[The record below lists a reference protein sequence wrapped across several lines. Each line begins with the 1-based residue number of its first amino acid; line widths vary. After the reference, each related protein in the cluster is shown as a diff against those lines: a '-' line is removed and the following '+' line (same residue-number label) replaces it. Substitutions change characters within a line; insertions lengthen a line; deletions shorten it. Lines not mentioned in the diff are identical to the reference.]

1 MRPLAFSLLVIL
13 NMKNEIVHVKDV
25 SVAYSDVV
33 AVRNINLTLKTSNLL
48 AVIGRN
54 GGGKSSFV
62 RALVG
67 EIPFAGEIV
76 CDGVSRE
83 DFAYLPQM
91 KHINRDFP
99 ISVFELVAMGFYRV
113 VGEFGPIRRWMK
125 EACNDALDR
134 VGLAGFGKRQI
145 SELSGGQFQRALFA
159 RLMVQNCRVIVLDE
173 PFTGMDGQTTTDLL
187 QLISTW
193 RDQGRSVVAVLHD
206 RRHVLDNF
214 DEVVHVD
221 GSQVMFGSVEK
232 VFEQPTTHA
241 IFGGK
246 E

>member
-1 MRPLAFSLLVIL
+1 LRPLVFSLLVIL
-13 NMKNEIVHVKDV
+13 NMKNNIVFVKDV

-33 AVRNINLTLKTSNLL
+33 AVRKVNLTLKTSNLL

-76 CDGVSRE
+76 CDGVTQR

-91 KHINRDFP
+91 KHINREFP

-113 VGEFGPIRRWMK
+113 VGEFGSIRPWMK

-134 VGLAGFGKRQI
+134 VGLAGFGTRQI

-159 RLMVQNCRVIVLDE
+159 RLMVQNSKVIVLDE
-173 PFTGMDGQTTTDLL
+173 PFTGMDGQTTRDLL
-187 QLISTW
+187 RLMSSW
-193 RDQGRSVVAVLHD
+193 RDQERSVVAVLHD
-206 RRHVLDNF
+206 RRHVQENF
-214 DEVVHVD
+214 DEVVHID
-221 GSQVMFGSVEK
+221 GSQVMFGSVEN
-232 VFEQPTTHA
+232 VFEQPATHA

-246 E
+246 

>member
-1 MRPLAFSLLVIL
+1 
-13 NMKNEIVHVKDV
+13 MKNNIVFVKDV

-33 AVRNINLTLKTSNLL
+33 AVRKVNLTLKTSNLL

-76 CDGVSRE
+76 CDGVTQR

-91 KHINRDFP
+91 KHINREFP

-113 VGEFGPIRRWMK
+113 VGEFGSIRPWMK

-134 VGLAGFGKRQI
+134 VGLAGFGTRQI

-159 RLMVQNCRVIVLDE
+159 RLMVQNSKVIVLDE
-173 PFTGMDGQTTTDLL
+173 PFTGMDGQTTRDLL
-187 QLISTW
+187 RLMSSW
-193 RDQGRSVVAVLHD
+193 RDQERSVVAVLHD
-206 RRHVLDNF
+206 RRHVQENF
-214 DEVVHVD
+214 DEVVHID
-221 GSQVMFGSVEK
+221 GSQVMFGSVEN
-232 VFEQPTTHA
+232 VFEQPATHA

-246 E
+246 